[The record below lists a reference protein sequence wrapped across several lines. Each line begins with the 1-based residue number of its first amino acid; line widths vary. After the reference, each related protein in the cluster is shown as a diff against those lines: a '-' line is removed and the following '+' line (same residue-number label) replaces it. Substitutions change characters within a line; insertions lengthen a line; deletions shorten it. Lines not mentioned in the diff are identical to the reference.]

1 MSTLGEGPPTAAPS
15 NRRTHP
21 SEQRYSVDHDAVK
34 LYLLLAGNRWTWT
47 PTTQRWVAREACRD
61 FAAGIEWDGDRVLQ
75 ALIVDAE

>member
-1 MSTLGEGPPTAAPS
+1 M
-15 NRRTHP
+15 
-21 SEQRYSVDHDAVK
+21 DHDAVR